1 MLGGVSA
8 GKVLVMLPLPPP
20 VAPFVRSAVAI
31 FDYEPLHAKTG
42 IASRLM
48 KPTLGLIDPINTAS
62 MPKPVAAASGFDVL
76 CHALGE

>member
-1 MLGGVSA
+1 
-8 GKVLVMLPLPPP
+8 
-20 VAPFVRSAVAI
+20 
-31 FDYEPLHAKTG
+31 
-42 IASRLM
+42 M